1 MCSMEADSLR
11 FLIDSLVAQKV
22 ADATVSTP
30 IDTVWD
36 IIKNFLDV
44 IYKLGMVVIAL
55 VNIYFAKK
63 LQKHQ
68 DEKQKEKNTSDHKVM
83 LLKTLILDYNLKT
96 FFDFFDKLTET
107 TNKLKVAGVNT
118 KEIEPELQEKFKSVN
133 QGFVDLLQGID
144 EDLYKTVLAY
154 SDDTRDL
161 LIENISTYK
170 LENENNFKEHIIKP
184 ISQMKKDII
193 KELFMFK

>member
-1 MCSMEADSLR
+1 MEADSLR

-30 IDTVWD
+30 IDTAWD
-36 IIKNFLDV
+36 IFKNFLDV
-44 IYKLGMVVIAL
+44 FYKLGMIVIAL
-55 VNIYFAKK
+55 VNIFFAKK

-118 KEIEPELQEKFKSVN
+118 KEIEPELQEKFKYVN

-193 KELFMFK
+193 KELFIFK

>member
-1 MCSMEADSLR
+1 MEADSLGI
-11 FLIDSLVAQKV
+11 LIDSLLQQKEVAV
-22 ADATVSTP
+22 TALTP

-36 IIKNFLDV
+36 VIKSILDV
-44 IYKLGMVVIAL
+44 VYKIGMVVIAL
-55 VNIYFAKK
+55 MNIYFAKK

-68 DEKQKEKNTSDHKVM
+68 EEQQKEKSTSDHKVM

-96 FFDFFDKLTET
+96 FFEFFEILAKT
-107 TNKLKVAGVNT
+107 TDKLKVAGVNT
-118 KEIEPELQEKFKSVN
+118 KDIEPELQEKFKGVN
-133 QGFVDLLQGID
+133 QSFVDLLQGID
-144 EDLYKTVLAY
+144 EELYKKILAY

-170 LENENNFKEHIIKP
+170 LENDNNFKEHIVKP

-193 KELFMFK
+193 RELFMFK

>member
-1 MCSMEADSLR
+1 MEADSLR

>member
-1 MCSMEADSLR
+1 MCSIEADSLR
-11 FLIDSLVAQKV
+11 ILIDLLVAQKV
-22 ADATVSTP
+22 AAATASTP

-36 IIKNFLDV
+36 VIKNILDV
-44 IYKLGMVVIAL
+44 VYKLGMVVIAL

-63 LQKHQ
+63 IRKHQ
-68 DEKQKEKNTSDHKVM
+68 EEKQKEKSTSDHKVM

-96 FFDFFDKLTET
+96 FFEFFDKLAET
-107 TNKLKVAGVNT
+107 TDKLKVVDVNT
-118 KEIEPELQEKFKSVN
+118 KEIEPELQEKFKYVN
-133 QGFVDLLQGID
+133 QNFVDLLQGID
-144 EDLYKTVLAY
+144 EDLYETILAY

-170 LENENNFKEHIIKP
+170 LENENNFKEHILKP

-193 KELFMFK
+193 RELFIFK